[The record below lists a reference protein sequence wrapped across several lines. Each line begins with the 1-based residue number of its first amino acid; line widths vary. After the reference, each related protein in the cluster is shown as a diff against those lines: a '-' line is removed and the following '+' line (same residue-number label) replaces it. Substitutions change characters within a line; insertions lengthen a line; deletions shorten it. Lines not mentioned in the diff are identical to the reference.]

1 MTPSIGMGTS
11 GDLAADF
18 AALGARTK
26 EAMAALQQLAAQ
38 VKKAGGGGGGEGGG
52 GRGGFAVAVPGGGLG
67 SIAAALG
74 PEAQA
79 VQQAMSVVVDSLKQM
94 ASAILG
100 VPDMIRPFVE
110 AFNPTV
116 IQQYD
121 QAIRN
126 LMATV
131 GRTLEPAMQALLNFV
146 RVLNDAVAG
155 PLDLLRPAL
164 SDLWSHLTDYLLPAV
179 RLVAEV
185 LSQWIPQMIAISE
198 SLRFFLDAHVAVVE
212 IMRLFF
218 AILSGLSGGF
228 GSLKEQSDKLT
239 AAIKEATT
247 SVILFAAKMAR
258 LFGLESVVDSI
269 KRTFAPM
276 ARGGGAIGAPREAGI
291 SDMASILRDAT
302 TMAFVAQGAGAKT
315 QEEWLGDIDKKL
327 EDVLGAQSS
336 LNQIIAGAVNGVL
349 RELGMPDAIANVQR
363 IADKVAA
370 GTELVPA
377 AVRVRSLSGS

>member
-269 KRTFAPM
+269 KRTFAPQ

-302 TMAFVAQGAGAKT
+302 TMAFVAQGAGFKT
-315 QEEWLGDIDKKL
+315 QEEWLGDISGKL
-327 EDVLGAQSS
+327 EEMLT
-336 LNQIIAGAVNGVL
+336 NQKSIEQMATDAL
-349 RELGMPDAIANVQR
+349 MKFAKDYKLEEAIANVAR
-363 IADKVAA
+363 IADKIGA
-370 GTELVPA
+370 GAELVPT
-377 AVRVRSLSGS
+377 AVKVRSLSGS